1 MTKKLQ
7 TRKKEPFQKLCAS
20 IIKDMKRLQIPGVA
34 VGVWHKGREYTAGF
48 GVTSIENPLPVT
60 PDTLFQV
67 GSISK
72 TFTGTLLMQLAEHGK
87 IDLDAPVRKYLK
99 EFKLW

>member
-1 MTKKLQ
+1 MTIQ
-7 TRKKEPFQKLCAS
+7 TGSDREKFITRLCADMK
-20 IIKDMKRLQIPGVA
+20 KDMMRLHFPGVA
-34 VGVWHKGREYTAGF
+34 VGVWHKGREFTAGF

-60 PDTLFQV
+60 ADTLFQV

-72 TFTGTLLMQLAEHGK
+72 TFTGTILMQLAEQGR

-99 EFKLW
+99 ELKL